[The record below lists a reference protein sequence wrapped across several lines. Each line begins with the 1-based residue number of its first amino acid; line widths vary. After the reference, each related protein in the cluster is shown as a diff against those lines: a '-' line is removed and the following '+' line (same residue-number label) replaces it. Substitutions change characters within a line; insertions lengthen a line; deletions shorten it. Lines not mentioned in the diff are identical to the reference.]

1 MKQIMDAISVCH
13 KAGIIHGNIKPENIL
28 VANDNNCAP
37 VKLCGFGR
45 TIIQDKFEHKRVV
58 RYYEQNNLFN
68 SLPNTYLAPELTQ
81 ENSLFTKA
89 SDIYSCGILL
99 LTLLCGSALNF
110 DQEIEF
116 FSVCFYLSIFS
127 FR

>member
-1 MKQIMDAISVCH
+1 MKQIMDAIAVCH

-28 VANDNNCAP
+28 MACDNNCAP
-37 VKLCGFGR
+37 IKLCGFGR
-45 TIIQDKFEHKRVV
+45 TIIQNKFKHISALH
-58 RYYEQNNLFN
+58 YYEQNDLFD
-68 SLPNTYLAPELTQ
+68 SLPQTYLAPELRQ

-110 DQEIEF
+110 DEEIDF
-116 FSVCFYLSIFS
+116 FSVCILFT
-127 FR
+127 